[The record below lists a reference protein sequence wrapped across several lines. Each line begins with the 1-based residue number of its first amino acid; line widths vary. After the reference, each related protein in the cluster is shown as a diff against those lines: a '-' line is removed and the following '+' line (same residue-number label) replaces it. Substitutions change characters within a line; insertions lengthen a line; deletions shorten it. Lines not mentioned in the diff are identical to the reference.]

1 MINDAAAICV
11 LAHCYYTGL
20 NGVQQDDVKAM
31 ELYARAADLGYSKAH
46 YNLANIYGGGG
57 SKKAKLHYEAAS
69 MAGNVAARC
78 NIGTIEAQSGNM
90 ERAVKHWTIAVSAGE
105 YQAMDNLLI
114 AFNEGLVSRN
124 AMDSI
129 FDSLQQ
135 LLCRDEKRSK
145 RFLHTCVYQLT

>member
-57 SKKAKLHYEAAS
+57 ALRRPSSTMSRLYGRKCSSKMQHW
-69 MAGNVAARC
+69 NNR
-78 NIGTIEAQSGNM
+78 GT
-90 ERAVKHWTIAVSAGE
+90 V
-105 YQAMDNLLI
+105 
-114 AFNEGLVSRN
+114 
-124 AMDSI
+124 
-129 FDSLQQ
+129 
-135 LLCRDEKRSK
+135 
-145 RFLHTCVYQLT
+145 

>member
-1 MINDAAAICV
+1 
-11 LAHCYYTGL
+11 
-20 NGVQQDDVKAM
+20 
-31 ELYARAADLGYSKAH
+31 
-46 YNLANIYGGGG
+46 
-57 SKKAKLHYEAAS
+57 